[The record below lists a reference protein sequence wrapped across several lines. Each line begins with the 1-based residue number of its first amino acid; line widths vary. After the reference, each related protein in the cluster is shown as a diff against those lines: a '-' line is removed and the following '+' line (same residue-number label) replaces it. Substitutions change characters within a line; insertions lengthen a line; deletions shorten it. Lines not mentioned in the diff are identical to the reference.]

1 MEKSRRRINLSFYSV
16 EYFVYSI
23 MIAPTENE
31 GNRVLVFILAVWYW
45 CVFVNVCAWV
55 KSRILS
61 GYLLQRR
68 NFKLGTVLQ
77 SDFIFYLTKQV
88 VLKTENNIKEIPTKV
103 HSEKV
108 KLIRCGCVQN
118 HFYDSRNWAKHL
130 LLRRDGLLTLMVL
143 WGEMRI

>member
-68 NFKLGTVLQ
+68 NFKSGTVLQ

-103 HSEKV
+103 PRYTV
-108 KLIRCGCVQN
+108 KKWNLFVVVVYKIISMIHGTEPSIFCCEGMDC
-118 HFYDSRNWAKHL
+118 
-130 LLRRDGLLTLMVL
+130 
-143 WGEMRI
+143 